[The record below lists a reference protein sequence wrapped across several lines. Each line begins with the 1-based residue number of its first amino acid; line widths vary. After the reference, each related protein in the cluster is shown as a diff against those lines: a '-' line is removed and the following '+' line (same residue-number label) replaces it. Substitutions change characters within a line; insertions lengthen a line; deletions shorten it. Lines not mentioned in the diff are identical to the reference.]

1 MGQQGFTLIEQI
13 VTVAIMAMVLT
24 AGVAAL
30 STGALGLNVTASRNQ
45 AMNLAQKQ
53 MECIK
58 GVPFQGSAP
67 YYADVCPGDLDDTD
81 DLGYRVETTAKGVK
95 PDAAQPDPSLWDD
108 SCLSCTAQLITVNI
122 FRGNKPLLEIADL
135 KVDRP

>member
-24 AGVAAL
+24 AWVAAL

-58 GVPFQGSAP
+58 SADFQPS
-67 YYADVCPGDLDDTD
+67 YSTDCPGDLDVTD
-81 DLGYRVETTAKGVK
+81 DLGYRVETTAEGVV
-95 PDAAQPDPSLWDD
+95 PDPARPDPADWDP
-108 SCLSCTAQLITVNI
+108 CGSCTVQLITVNI
-122 FRGNKPLLEIADL
+122 SRGTKPLLEIADL